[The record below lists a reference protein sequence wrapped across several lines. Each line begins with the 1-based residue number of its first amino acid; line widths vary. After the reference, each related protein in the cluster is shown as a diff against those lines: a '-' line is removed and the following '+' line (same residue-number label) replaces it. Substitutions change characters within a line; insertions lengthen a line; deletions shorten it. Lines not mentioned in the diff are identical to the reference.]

1 MNSTIPQP
9 YKPAEQGT
17 FEASLGG
24 IEDMINPLMELD
36 WVRPYTFTKHRAQR
50 NFKLSLLNANIDI
63 TQELWDNHFHNN
75 IAGSPPDLWN
85 FDAGTFTFPDNNENV
100 MEWDR

>member
-1 MNSTIPQP
+1 MACLSQVYSDVTRRGEKNADYDAERIPQPTQKSSNGSATTSDTTPCLMNSTIPQP

-36 WVRPYTFTKHRAQR
+36 WVRHIY
-50 NFKLSLLNANIDI
+50 
-63 TQELWDNHFHNN
+63 
-75 IAGSPPDLWN
+75 
-85 FDAGTFTFPDNNENV
+85 
-100 MEWDR
+100 